1 MTGVMDEA
9 PRIEADTRAEWRAWL
24 AANHAT
30 VKGAWLVL
38 WKRRSGRTAMTYE
51 DAVEEALCFGWIDGR
66 MNRLDD
72 DRMIQWFAPRRPRS
86 TWART
91 NKERVERLEA
101 AGLMTDA
108 GRAVIA
114 VAQANGSWNSL
125 DQIDDLVMPADLEAA
140 LGAQDGA
147 RAHFDSRSVS
157 TRRMAL
163 GWVTQVKSPAIRAAR
178 IEQVV
183 GVCVRREPLSRLWPG
198 RD

>member
-9 PRIEADTRAEWRAWL
+9 PRVEASSRAEWRAWL
-24 AANHAT
+24 AENHASAR
-30 VKGAWLVL
+30 GAWLVM
-38 WKRRSGRTAMTYE
+38 WKRHTRKPTITYE
-51 DAVEEALCFGWIDGR
+51 EGVEEALCFGWIDGR

-72 DRMIQWFAPRRPRS
+72 ERTIQWFAPRRPKS

-91 NKERVERLEA
+91 NKERVARLEA

-125 DQIDDLVMPADLEAA
+125 DQIDELVMPTDLVDA
-140 LGAQDGA
+140 LAAQDGA
-147 RAHFDSRSVS
+147 RDHFDSRSPS
-157 TRRMAL
+157 TRKMAL
-163 GWVTQVKSPAIRAAR
+163 AWVSQVKNPSIRAAR

-183 GVCVRREPLSRLWPG
+183 NVCIRREPLSRLWPQ